1 MVVADGVEYVAN
13 TVGEMSYWDSST
25 KAFIS
30 FGTEPPPGCGP
41 VGIIALV
48 GAIKDMGALS
58 LLNLTDNNIGE
69 RVQKM
74 KEMCVSRS
82 ISLLIN

>member
-1 MVVADGVEYVAN
+1 MLKANAVLKELDLSDNHAESYDG
-13 TVGEMSYWDSST
+13 GD
-25 KAFIS
+25 
-30 FGTEPPPGCGP
+30 GPGFAQEL
-41 VGIIALV
+41 AL
-48 GAIKDMGALS
+48 GIKDNGALS
-58 LLNLTDNNIGE
+58 LLNLTDNNIGEE